1 MINRLLRRF
10 GYELRRSAQIG
21 ARSATATV
29 PARGDERGRVL
40 LSYVLDPFLVDGP
53 DQISHDHT
61 HHWES
66 WQIAQT
72 FAQHGYTVDVVHYD
86 DRRFVPERPYAALV
100 SSRIE
105 LERLAGHLPENCL
118 KIAHLDTA
126 HFLTNNAGALSRLLS
141 ARERH
146 GVALRSPR
154 MVEEN
159 WAIEAADM
167 GCVLGNQFTADSYAY
182 AGKPIFRIP
191 ISSPRTYDWP
201 ADKDFEQVR
210 RHFLWF
216 GSGGLVHKGLDR
228 VLTVFRDLPDF
239 RLHVCGPL
247 ERETR
252 FRDAFATEL
261 ERTPNIENHG
271 WVDIAEPA
279 FTAIAAECVATVYPS
294 ASEGG
299 GGSTLTCMHAGL
311 IPVVTAEAS
320 VDIGDFGL
328 LCEDASLE
336 TIRSRVTELAE
347 WPAETLRARAR
358 AAWEFAREHHTR
370 ESFARAYD
378 DFVKS
383 VVLPELDRR
392 RAG

>member
-320 VDIGDFGL
+320 VEIGDFVL

-336 TIRSRVTELAE
+336 TIRSGVTELAE
-347 WPAETLRARAR
+347 WPSETLRARAR
-358 AAWEFAREHHTR
+358 AAWEFA
-370 ESFARAYD
+370 
-378 DFVKS
+378 
-383 VVLPELDRR
+383 L
-392 RAG
+392 